1 MHYPNLHDDVFTAS
15 LFKLNGSSFEWKN
28 LQKSTSPHLKCEL
41 NGVAF
46 SAIIDSGAE
55 LNVMDKD
62 LAQRLNIGIINSHQL
77 AVAANRTP
85 LDVQGQTSSP
95 VSVECITTTGTK
107 MINLG
112 ILLNVANLGTD
123 CLLGEPAKQ
132 TNNII
137 FVCLVRNLSC

>member
-1 MHYPNLHDDVFTAS
+1 MHYPNLHDDIFTAS

-28 LQKSTSPHLKCEL
+28 LQKSTSPRLKCEL

-85 LDVQGQTSSP
+85 LDV
-95 VSVECITTTGTK
+95 
-107 MINLG
+107 
-112 ILLNVANLGTD
+112 
-123 CLLGEPAKQ
+123 
-132 TNNII
+132 
-137 FVCLVRNLSC
+137 